1 VIKQVP
7 SLSVVT
13 VAAIAAAVLSAPAA
27 ATLAQEQSLESR
39 YLNGSHQ
46 DQWKNPYNSGDSL
59 NPDGDSLNPDP
70 FYRDQIRIF
79 ASRAHGQREARLITA
94 TMADKT
100 WGRSAHQCN

>member
-39 YLNGSHQ
+39 FLNGSHQ
-46 DQWKNPYNSGDSL
+46 DQWKNPYNSG
-59 NPDGDSLNPDP
+59 
-70 FYRDQIRIF
+70 
-79 ASRAHGQREARLITA
+79 A
-94 TMADKT
+94 
-100 WGRSAHQCN
+100 

>member
-13 VAAIAAAVLSAPAA
+13 VAAIAAAALSAPAA

-39 YLNGSHQ
+39 FLNGSHQ

-79 ASRAHGQREARLITA
+79 ASQAHGQREARLITA
-94 TMADKT
+94 TMADKA
-100 WGRSAHQCN
+100 WARSAHQCN

>member
-39 YLNGSHQ
+39 FLNGAT
-46 DQWKNPYNSGDSL
+46 KISGRTL
-59 NPDGDSLNPDP
+59 TTVA
-70 FYRDQIRIF
+70 I
-79 ASRAHGQREARLITA
+79 A
-94 TMADKT
+94 
-100 WGRSAHQCN
+100 

>member
-39 YLNGSHQ
+39 FLNGSHQ

-70 FYRDQIRIF
+70 FLSGSDPDFCISCTWPEGTPTY
-79 ASRAHGQREARLITA
+79 HG
-94 TMADKT
+94 DN
-100 WGRSAHQCN
+100 GG